1 METFLSMFAVPKTPP
16 RNPSSTLKSKSLSEQ
31 AFLAHL
37 AFEKRLSSETQKAYL
52 SDLRLFMKWAQ
63 PSANSEA
70 TPSEDIWKT
79 STLRAFLKS
88 LTELGAAPTSQS
100 RYLSAL
106 RAYCRF
112 LVDEGELENDP
123 TAVLRPPKQ
132 QRYRP
137 EALSRKEMNALYAD
151 LEIAMTQGRHLAA
164 RDACLVDLLY
174 GLGLRI
180 SEAVGLTLD
189 RLRFDEGVAL
199 IDGKGGK
206 QRQVP
211 LGGQVIKTIKHFL
224 GEERL
229 SLQPKQD
236 MILLNRFGRPLSR
249 VGAWKILQG
258 LCRHAD
264 IDLHSPHAFRHAF
277 ATHLIEGGADLR
289 SVQEMLGH
297 ADISTTQIYTH
308 LDQAYLREVHQSFH
322 PRNHLGKS

>member
-1 METFLSMFAVPKTPP
+1 MFAVPKSSSQ
-16 RNPSSTLKSKSLSEQ
+16 NPDSWPQSESLSEQ

-37 AFEKRLSSETQKAYL
+37 AFEKRLSPETQKAYL
-52 SDLRLFMKWAQ
+52 SDLRLYLKWTQ
-63 PSANSEA
+63 PSETSQTLGAPE
-70 TPSEDIWKT
+70 IWKT
-79 STLRAFLKS
+79 QTLRAFLKS
-88 LTELGAAPTSQS
+88 LSELGAAATSQS

-137 EALSRKEMNALYAD
+137 ESLTRAEMTALYTR
-151 LEIAMTQGRHLAA
+151 LEQDVRQGRHLAA
-164 RDACLVDLLY
+164 RDASLVDLLY

-189 RLRFDEGVAL
+189 RLRFDEGVVL
-199 IDGKGGK
+199 VDGKGGK

-211 LGGQVIKTIKHFL
+211 LGGQVIRTLRQYL
-224 GEERL
+224 GEERM

-236 MILLNRFGRPLSR
+236 TILLNRFGRSLSR

-258 LCRHAD
+258 LCRHAG
-264 IDLHSPHAFRHAF
+264 IELHSPHAFRHAF

-308 LDQAYLREVHQSFH
+308 LDQAYLREVHQTFH
-322 PRNHLGKS
+322 PRNQIRSRDYGK